1 MATYKDMLLDIIQ
14 PTTERQYGGGLDD
27 AYMNRRSAFAAPDT
41 NSAFASPMTQGGLPM
56 IYREDGGTTI
66 PKERMIND
74 QPHQLSYINP
84 EEAGLLQALGGSGR
98 RVDGIPS
105 YFFGDDGTGNDYGE
119 GDAAAA
125 EFTAEDQADADAGA
139 AGSAEEGEE
148 PDYTSYDSR
157 GRSIQSG
164 TPADTQLNA
173 QNQAA
178 AFRGGRQDYR
188 DRFDQLDK
196 IAPDSRFTN
205 LELAQKG
212 IDRGLYNKAGIPT
225 ANFLENRGLA
235 TFGKGMRGSL
245 EAYTPGDA
253 LYRYED
259 EDSLEAG
266 RGVYDPSTLTGSLG
280 AAGGDA
286 TPAAREFDMRMRSA
300 KEGETIADITI
311 QMGKETDLSPE
322 AISQAA
328 LDFGYSTNSTAQ
340 ASQVYEALNDA
351 RGSGMLQGLGLIAGG
366 ALNPGG
372 FFNSL
377 MSSYD
382 DKGENTTPVDTMTG
396 QVLDATGVSSLADK
410 FGIDKDNKVLSGINT
425 AFNIAQRGP
434 GVLVDILDPSR
445 RSVLNKEDE
454 VYKST
459 QDNIKA
465 FNIAENLVNAQKD
478 LNKNMAIELDKD
490 QPNFAKMDELKE
502 QAIASYKNIPD
513 NEYERMLVANNMSM
527 VNKGDSLYGMQL
539 DTFQGINPDFSFKD
553 ELNRENVLGLIGESS
568 IEEDLDNANDKGLP
582 SIDTNKEVAEESNF
596 IEDIVKGTG
605 KLIGS
610 FGDSVSK
617 FLTGTFGSGDGMIT
631 QPVDSVNYGNE
642 SGLSKIRRGQQD
654 QPKQVAA
661 IVAEVAKT
669 PVQVQRSIEER
680 GLTPQ
685 YLALI
690 KAGYTTEE
698 AIKAIGAPAGTALT

>member
-27 AYMNRRSAFAAPDT
+27 AYMNRRSAFATPDT

-98 RVDGIPS
+98 KVDGVPS
-105 YFFGDDGTGNDYGE
+105 YFWSDDTGDGGYTDDGDDGVN
-119 GDAAAA
+119 DAAAA
-125 EFTAEDQADADAGA
+125 EFTEEDQADADAGA
-139 AGSAEEGEE
+139 AGSAKEGKE

-266 RGVYDPSTLTGSLG
+266 RGVYDPETLTGGMGASAASSELG
-280 AAGGDA
+280 
-286 TPAAREFDMRMRSA
+286 MRMRYA
-300 KEGETIADITI
+300 KEGETIADITT
-311 QMGKETDLSPE
+311 QMEKETNLSDE

-340 ASQVYEALNDA
+340 ASQVYGSLNDA

-382 DKGENTTPVDTMTG
+382 DKGENTTPVDTMLG
-396 QVLDATGVSSLADK
+396 QVLDATGVRSLANK

-425 AFNIAQRGP
+425 AFDIAQSGP
-434 GVLVDILDPSR
+434 GALVNIYEPSR
-445 RSVLNKEDE
+445 RGVLNKEDISKNIKELTAEDMTVVVNPDPIFDNVQAKDDE
-454 VYKST
+454 VYIS
-459 QDNIKA
+459 
-465 FNIAENLVNAQKD
+465 
-478 LNKNMAIELDKD
+478 
-490 QPNFAKMDELKE
+490 
-502 QAIASYKNIPD
+502 
-513 NEYERMLVANNMSM
+513 
-527 VNKGDSLYGMQL
+527 
-539 DTFQGINPDFSFKD
+539 
-553 ELNRENVLGLIGESS
+553 REDVLRSIGKPL
-568 IEEDLDNANDKGLP
+568 IEEDLDNANDKGLS
-582 SIDTNKEVAEESNF
+582 SIDTNTNKEVAEESNF
-596 IEDIVKGTG
+596 IEDIVKGAG

-631 QPVDSVNYGNE
+631 QPVDSVDYGNE